1 MSIAFPARSRLA
13 SLRWRLA
20 VALSGAVLA
29 CTAVSVLAAVL
40 FLSHALTDRER
51 SDLRHTLSGV
61 SGYVDNQRHD
71 LLGIADLVA
80 SDPAVRK
87 YALAGN
93 RQAMVVHL
101 TPIYADLNADVI
113 DVVDA
118 RGTVLV
124 RMEDTLVSGD
134 NVRGRPSIRKAL
146 AGHEVTALERD
157 LAGRETAGG
166 YALRAAVPIRDGRRV
181 VGAVVVGRLV
191 DPVFAQRIGRSLNAN
206 VNLIAGDQL
215 TGTTLRDRQG
225 LPITGLPVPP
235 SVLTRI
241 RSGKVSIADVHEDGV
256 PVLSGLLPL
265 RGPGGQWIGAVEV
278 VRPVNPLYDLIQ
290 ELSMLMLGL
299 GALVVLLGVLLAL
312 SISRRLTSRLSL
324 LDAVVSRIAEMAK
337 GGEPLRDIHIEPS
350 VTGNDEVAS
359 LARSFSSMMT
369 ALDERMTANAELYEG
384 SQARV
389 RELSGLA
396 EIARLLTNVSSVRM
410 TMNVLSQHVCR
421 LVGVD
426 AVAIW
431 LPGEGSQPALHGG
444 HGLPGD
450 YEVLSTGIA
459 QEDGADFETAAQ
471 AVLRTGV
478 AELRNLRQE
487 TAAGGASQT
496 ALLAEMQG
504 LGWVWAIAVPLRI
517 QSRIVG
523 AMTCYTR
530 SASPLAG
537 PELGLLSTI
546 ADQVA
551 VAVENARLASEAQR
565 RAALEERLQAQEVLE
580 QRVEE
585 RTRELATLLDV
596 SSNVASTLELEP
608 LLGVILDQLKAVA
621 DSDGAAILTLQG
633 DDLIVLGRRTRG
645 SANSLLPDRYSAAAH
660 GSIWQALTRGQA
672 VIINNIYGDDVH
684 ARTYRALVGEYLE
697 AGLSYEQSFMAVP
710 MMLKDRPVGL
720 VSLSSGRPDYFTPHH
735 AALTGAI
742 AQQAAVAI
750 ENARLY
756 EQAQEVA
763 VLEER
768 QRLARELHDSVSQAL
783 FAVALGARTARNLIE
798 RDPSSAVEP
807 LDYVL
812 SQAEAGLTEMRALIF
827 ELRPQALDSEGLVAA
842 LRRQIEAMQVRHHI
856 DVTAGLGPE
865 PNVPFDVKEAV
876 YRIAQEALHNT
887 VKHARATS
895 VDIRLALDAEALI
908 LEVRDDGTGFDA
920 GASFPG
926 HLGLRTMRERAL
938 RFGGTLK
945 VTSAPGQGTRIRAVV
960 PSRTETPEFDAAA
973 PVSAD

>member
-1 MSIAFPARSRLA
+1 MSIVLPARRRLA
-13 SLRWRLA
+13 SLRWRFA

-29 CTAVSVLAAVL
+29 CTAVCVLAAVL
-40 FLSHALTDRER
+40 FLSQALTDRER

-80 SDPAVRK
+80 SDPAVRTDTMT
-87 YALAGN
+87 GN
-93 RQAMVVHL
+93 TQAMVVHL

-113 DVVDA
+113 DVINA

-124 RMEDTLVSGD
+124 RMENTLVNGD
-134 NVRGRPSIRKAL
+134 SVRSRPSIRKAL
-146 AGHEVTALERD
+146 AGHGVIALERD

-166 YALRAAVPIRDGRRV
+166 YALRAVVPIRLGHRV
-181 VGAVVVGRLV
+181 VGAVEVGRLV
-191 DPVFAQRIGRSLNAN
+191 DPVFAERIGHSLNAN
-206 VNLIAGDQL
+206 VNLIAGNQL

-225 LPITGLPVPP
+225 LPITGLPVQP
-235 SVLTRI
+235 SVLARI
-241 RSGKVSIADVHEDGV
+241 RTGKVSIASVQEDGV
-256 PVLSGLLPL
+256 PVLSGLVPL
-265 RGPGGQWIGAVEV
+265 RGASGQWVGAVEV
-278 VRPVNPLYDLIQ
+278 VRPVNPLYDLIR
-290 ELSMLMLGL
+290 ELSLLMLAL
-299 GALVVLLGVLLAL
+299 GILVVVLGVLLAL
-312 SISRRLTSRLSL
+312 GISRRLTFRLSL

-350 VTGNDEVAS
+350 VTGDDEVAS

-369 ALDERMTANAELYEG
+369 ALDERMTANAELYAG

-396 EIARLLTNVSSVRM
+396 EIARLLTNVSSVRI
-410 TMNVLSQHVCR
+410 TMDVLSQHVCR

-444 HGLPGD
+444 HGLPHD
-450 YEVLSTGIA
+450 YERLSTGIA
-459 QEDGADFETAAQ
+459 QEEGAGFETAAQ

-478 AELRNLRQE
+478 VEFRNLRQE
-487 TAAGGASQT
+487 TVSGGVSQA
-496 ALLAEMQG
+496 ALLAEMHE
-504 LGWVWAIAVPLRI
+504 LGWIWATAVPLRI
-517 QSRIVG
+517 KSRIVG

-530 SASPLAG
+530 STDRLQDA
-537 PELGLLSTI
+537 ELGLLTTI

-551 VAVENARLASEAQR
+551 VAVENARLATEAQR

-580 QRVEE
+580 QRVAE
-585 RTRELATLLDV
+585 RTRELTTLLDV

-633 DDLIVLGRRTRG
+633 DDLIVLGRRTPG
-645 SANSLLPDRYSAAAH
+645 PANSPLPDRYSAAAH
-660 GSIWQALTRGQA
+660 GSIWQALTRGEA
-672 VIINNIYGDDVH
+672 VIINNIYADDLH
-684 ARTYRALVGEYLE
+684 ARTYRALVSDYLE
-697 AGLSYEQSFMAVP
+697 SGLRYEQSFMAVP

-720 VSLSSGRPDYFTPHH
+720 VSLSSSRPDYFTRHH

-783 FAVALGARTARNLIE
+783 FAVALGARTARSLVE
-798 RDPSSAVEP
+798 RDPSGAVEP

-827 ELRPQALDSEGLVAA
+827 ELRPQALDDEGLVAA
-842 LRRQIEAMQVRHHI
+842 LRRQIEAMQVRHQI
-856 DVTAGLGPE
+856 DVTASLGPE
-865 PNVPFDVKEAV
+865 PNVPFAVKEAV

-887 VKHARATS
+887 VKHARAMS
-895 VDIRLALDAEALI
+895 VEIRLTLDAEALVLDI
-908 LEVRDDGTGFDA
+908 SDDGAGFDA
-920 GASFPG
+920 TASFPG
-926 HLGLRTMRERAL
+926 HLGLRTMRERTL
-938 RFGGTLK
+938 RFGGSLK
-945 VTSAPGQGTRIRAVV
+945 VTSAPGKGTRIRAVV
-960 PSRTETPEFDAAA
+960 PSRANEPELNPAA
-973 PVSAD
+973 PVSIN